1 MPSGRRL
8 NRCPPGPAGPVR
20 PNSGLGAPQA
30 GRSGPS
36 GPRAAPGP
44 TDQLASRGR
53 PHERPNGLR
62 SGRSASVEAD
72 QARLALGQCGLVA
85 LTRPAAVPAGAR
97 SRQNRA
103 AEPFQVSKPVLGCIQ
118 ARFRAPNATKYIACT
133 QIATHSW
140 MIAHE
145 IYRNT
150 IYQSSRQAGALGSGA
165 LQAATRTPPSQKS
178 GT

>member
-1 MPSGRRL
+1 MPS
-8 NRCPPGPAGPVR
+8 GPAGPVR
-20 PNSGLGAPQA
+20 PKSGLGAPQA

-44 TDQLASRGR
+44 TDPLASRGR

-85 LTRPAAVPAGAR
+85 LTRPAAVPAGPAC
-97 SRQNRA
+97 QNRA

-133 QIATHSW
+133 QIATHSS

-150 IYQSSRQAGALGSGA
+150 IYQSSRQAGALGSRA